1 MEKLETLELAE
12 IKLLCKKHGVSIIGD
27 KKTLIK
33 KLNYFLVPVSDTINT
48 HPGRKL
54 SDDKKIIAVKTTEK
68 EKLNLILKNKV
79 SFLYY
84 SFGYHYYLV
93 NKQLEV

>member
-33 KLNYFLVPVSDTINT
+33 GNV
-48 HPGRKL
+48 
-54 SDDKKIIAVKTTEK
+54 
-68 EKLNLILKNKV
+68 NLIR
-79 SFLYY
+79 
-84 SFGYHYYLV
+84 
-93 NKQLEV
+93 